1 MSNKELLKKVAEDLF
16 DDFSALYPISDE
28 KVEFSERHR
37 ERMKKLFGKKNY
49 FAIFYAV
56 PKKIL
61 IAVLVFLIVIV
72 LPLSVKAI
80 REPLFSFFS
89 DTFGSIT
96 RIFPSEKEKDAWLDP
111 KIEEYYELRY
121 VPDGFELISEERTDV
136 FLSQTYT
143 DGDNTFVYEQ
153 KKLGKG
159 SLAVPDGAEIIDR
172 ELAVEGK
179 EILYYK
185 YEGKNVFLWNTGI
198 YELKLTADEGIPQ
211 KTLEKIAENA
221 LSDRA
226 VEEKKV
232 LDQTEDLVPVEPV
245 TYPPETL
252 PIEFPFNLP
261 KGLKILSWKDCSLS
275 EEEFSFRVY
284 VGNDEGKKIA
294 LFEIYSPTSNRVT
307 TVLDVEK
314 KVPIND
320 DIVVSWFEN
329 VRIYMWADSEYSY
342 EIVFFYDYASHEQ
355 VFDMIKE
362 LYK

>member
-1 MSNKELLKKVAEDLF
+1 MSDKELLKKVAEDLF
-16 DDFSALYPISDE
+16 DDFSALYPLSDE
-28 KVEFSERHR
+28 KVEFSEHHR

-49 FAIFYAV
+49 FAIFYVV

-121 VPDGFELISEERTDV
+121 VPAGFELISEERTDV
-136 FLSQTYT
+136 FFSQTYT

-159 SLAVPDGAEIIDR
+159 SLAVPDGAETIDR

-275 EEEFSFRVY
+275 EEEFSFVVN
-284 VGNDEGKKIA
+284 VGNDDGKEIA
-294 LFEIYSPTSNRVT
+294 TFDLYSPTSNSVT
-307 TVLDVEK
+307 TVLDVDK
-314 KVPIND
+314 KVPLND

-342 EIVFFYDYASHEQ
+342 EIAFFYDYASHEQ

>member
-1 MSNKELLKKVAEDLF
+1 M
-16 DDFSALYPISDE
+16 
-28 KVEFSERHR
+28 
-37 ERMKKLFGKKNY
+37 
-49 FAIFYAV
+49 
-56 PKKIL
+56 
-61 IAVLVFLIVIV
+61 
-72 LPLSVKAI
+72 
-80 REPLFSFFS
+80 
-89 DTFGSIT
+89 
-96 RIFPSEKEKDAWLDP
+96 
-111 KIEEYYELRY
+111 
-121 VPDGFELISEERTDV
+121 
-136 FLSQTYT
+136 
-143 DGDNTFVYEQ
+143 
-153 KKLGKG
+153 
-159 SLAVPDGAEIIDR
+159 
-172 ELAVEGK
+172 EGK

-252 PIEFPFNLP
+252 PIEFPFDLP
-261 KGLKILSWKDCSLS
+261 KGLKILSWEDGTLS
-275 EEEFSFRVY
+275 EEDFYFIVT
-284 VGNDEGKKIA
+284 VGNEDGKRIA
-294 LFEIYSPTSNRVT
+294 IFDIYSSDADWVT

-320 DIVVSWFEN
+320 DIVVSWFEQ
-329 VRIYMWADSEYSY
+329 VRVYMWSDAEYSY
-342 EIVFFYDYASHEQ
+342 QITFLSDYMSHEQ

>member
-16 DDFSALYPISDE
+16 DDFSALYPLLDE
-28 KVEFSERHR
+28 RVEFSERHR
-37 ERMKKLFGKKNY
+37 ERMEKLFGKKNY
-49 FAIFYAV
+49 FAVFYAV
-56 PKKIL
+56 PKRIL

-89 DTFGSIT
+89 ETFGSIT
-96 RIFPSEKEKDAWLDP
+96 RIFSSEKEKDAWLDP

-121 VPDGFELISEERTDV
+121 VPAGFELISEERTDV

-143 DGDNTFVYEQ
+143 DGENTFVYEQ

-159 SLAVPDGAEIIDR
+159 SLAVPDGAEVIDR
-172 ELAVEGK
+172 ELAVEGT

-198 YELKLTADEGIPQ
+198 DELKLTADEGIPQ

-221 LSDRA
+221 LSDKA
-226 VEEKKV
+226 VKEKKV
-232 LDQTEDLVPVEPV
+232 LDQTEAPVSVEPV
-245 TYPPETL
+245 KYPPETL

-261 KGLKILSWKDCSLS
+261 KGLKILSWEDGSSS
-275 EEEFSFRVY
+275 EEKFIFHVN
-284 VGNDEGKKIA
+284 VGNDEGKEIA
-294 LFEIYSPTSNRVT
+294 LFNMYSPTSNRVT
-307 TVLDVEK
+307 TVFDVEK

-320 DIVVSWFEN
+320 DIVVSWFEQT
-329 VRIYMWADSEYSY
+329 RIYMWSDSEFSY
-342 EIVFFYDYASHEQ
+342 KITFFYDYVSHEQ

>member
-16 DDFSALYPISDE
+16 DDFSALYPLSDE
-28 KVEFSERHR
+28 KVDFSERHR

-49 FAIFYAV
+49 FAIFYVV

-121 VPDGFELISEERTDV
+121 VPAGFELISEERTDV

-198 YELKLTADEGIPQ
+198 DELKLTADEGIPQ

-261 KGLKILSWKDCSLS
+261 KGLKILSWEDGSSS
-275 EEEFSFRVY
+275 EEKFIFHVN
-284 VGNDEGKKIA
+284 VGNDEGKEIA
-294 LFEIYSPTSNRVT
+294 LFNMYSPTSNRVT
-307 TVLDVEK
+307 TVFDVEK

-320 DIVVSWFEN
+320 DIVVSWFEQT
-329 VRIYMWADSEYSY
+329 RIYMWSDSEFSY
-342 EIVFFYDYASHEQ
+342 KITFFYDYVSHEQ

>member
-16 DDFSALYPISDE
+16 DDFSALYPLSDE

-37 ERMKKLFGKKNY
+37 ERMEKLFGKKNY
-49 FAIFYAV
+49 FAVFYAV
-56 PKKIL
+56 PKRIL

-89 DTFGSIT
+89 ETFGSIT
-96 RIFPSEKEKDAWLDP
+96 RIFSSEKEKDAWLDP

-121 VPDGFELISEERTDV
+121 IPADFELVSEERTEV

-143 DGDNTFVYEQ
+143 DGENTFVYEQ

-159 SLAVPDGAEIIDR
+159 SLDVPDGAEIIDR

-211 KTLEKIAENA
+211 KTLEKIAVNA
-221 LSDRA
+221 LSDRTF
-226 VEEKKV
+226 EEKKV
-232 LDQTEDLVPVEPV
+232 LDQTEAQVSVEPV

-261 KGLKILSWKDCSLS
+261 KGLKILSWEDRSSS
-275 EEEFSFRVY
+275 EEKFIFHVS
-284 VGNDEGKKIA
+284 VGNADGRQIA
-294 LFEIYSPTSNRVT
+294 VFDICPSGSNGNT

-320 DIVVSWFEN
+320 DIVVSWFEQT
-329 VRIYMWADSEYSY
+329 RIYMWSDSEFRYK
-342 EIVFFYDYASHEQ
+342 ITFFYDYVSHEQ